1 LAFDGITE
9 LNGKKFQMPPLALPF
24 QLSFRIQSIKGRNRS
39 EPVKRVFAIL
49 AGALVLL
56 SLFVF
61 FVEPLWMVPLL
72 ERMTPNILYRVR
84 TEKPLVALSFDDGPN
99 PEFTP
104 QVLGLLEEYDAR
116 ATFFLIGERAERN
129 PELVRRILAEG
140 NEVGNH
146 WCRNGSVLLQ
156 PDKEFAEGLERTERA
171 IGLAEGRKDNSRGPS
186 GSSGRDRRQ
195 NLGGVEAAKAT
206 SSRRTPKF
214 FRPPGGVAR
223 PSQLRLAKERG
234 YTSVLGCAYPH
245 DPMKMPV
252 WYQRWLIEKN
262 LAPGT
267 IVILHDGIKDPT
279 RSIETLRHILAEG
292 KRRGLKFVSIGELV
306 DKGNGEAG
314 RE

>member
-1 LAFDGITE
+1 LILT
-9 LNGKKFQMPPLALPF
+9 ALY
-24 QLSFRIQSIKGRNRS
+24 
-39 EPVKRVFAIL
+39 
-49 AGALVLL
+49 
-56 SLFVF
+56 VF

-84 TEKPLVALSFDDGPN
+84 TKQPLVALSFDDGPN

-104 QVLGLLEEYDAR
+104 QVLALLQQYDAK

-129 PELVRRILAEG
+129 PELVHRILAEG

-146 WCRNGSVLLQ
+146 WWRDGTVLGQSDEQFVAKLEATEKAVQ
-156 PDKEFAEGLERTERA
+156 NATAE
-171 IGLAEGRKDNSRGPS
+171 KGPTQKS
-186 GSSGRDRRQ
+186 APTAPVIKIR
-195 NLGGVEAAKAT
+195 
-206 SSRRTPKF
+206 F
-214 FRPPGGVAR
+214 FRPPGGVAWA
-223 PSQLRLAKERG
+223 SQLRLAKERG

-245 DPMKMPV
+245 DPMKTPV

-279 RSIETLRHILAEG
+279 RSIETLRHVLAEG

-306 DKGNGEAG
+306 DAG
-314 RE
+314 SAEQA